1 MAVCPTT
8 ESLDPS
14 SLQMP
19 GSSPNE
25 WKESVL
31 SLIELFAQVIGL
43 YTPFNFRHCRFVAIF
58 FFSQIPLIVI
68 VIFVSCAKAYQ
79 PHPGQAYT
87 STDPGGRDPSLR
99 Y

>member
-1 MAVCPTT
+1 MAVCPTA

-31 SLIELFAQVIGL
+31 SLMEPFAQVIGL
-43 YTPFNFRHCRFVAIF
+43 YTPFNSLFRHCRFMAT
-58 FFSQIPLIVI
+58 FFSSQTC
-68 VIFVSCAKAYQ
+68 F
-79 PHPGQAYT
+79 
-87 STDPGGRDPSLR
+87 SLALSR
-99 Y
+99 VGS